1 MVCKTSL
8 STMFRGLPITNDF
21 VYSILGKEDLNMKGN
36 TSMIVKRFML
46 VLLLLAILFS
56 FCGCGNMITHGE
68 VYEKEHREA
77 FTTVMMLPLTIYTG
91 KTSTTTI
98 IPYVV
103 HYPERYV
110 ILIKDF
116 DGENWVTED
125 FYVTKEVFD
134 QIYIGDMFEYNKSRG
149 DLINEPYKY
158 TIYD

>member
-1 MVCKTSL
+1 
-8 STMFRGLPITNDF
+8 
-21 VYSILGKEDLNMKGN
+21 
-36 TSMIVKRFML
+36 ML
-46 VLLLLAILFS
+46 ALLLLAILFS

-125 FYVTKEVFD
+125 FYVIKEVFD
-134 QIYIGDMFEYNKSRG
+134 QIHIGDMFEYNKSRG
-149 DLINEPYKY
+149 DLTNEPYTK
-158 TIYD
+158 TKKTD